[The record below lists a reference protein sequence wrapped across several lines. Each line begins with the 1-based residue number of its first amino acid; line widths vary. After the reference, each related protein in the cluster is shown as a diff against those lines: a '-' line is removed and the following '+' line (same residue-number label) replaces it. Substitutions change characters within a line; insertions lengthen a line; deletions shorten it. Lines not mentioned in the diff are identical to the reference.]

1 MDKVLHAKIKQ
12 DISDLNTVISKISS
26 EASIKEGIS
35 MDQARDTI
43 TSKIY
48 NYIFT
53 RIKPKAEKITN
64 HADALYAKI

>member
-12 DISDLNTVISKISS
+12 YISDLNTMISKISS
-26 EASIKEGIS
+26 EASIKEGIL

-53 RIKPKAEKITN
+53 RNKIVSMRRQGF
-64 HADALYAKI
+64 I